1 MTLSNKNKS
10 SIKPGLLKH
19 IAFVL
24 FLIFS
29 ISSFSQ
35 ELPKI
40 ITDKKIA
47 TQNYLPDYSYAGYHF
62 GEVSLPKKT
71 EQIVNAT
78 DYGVIANDD
87 LDDSKALLKAIK
99 MASLLKG
106 DVVLQ
111 LPAGRLIL
119 SDILYIERS
128 NFVLR
133 GAGSGENGTEIFC
146 PRPMMYLKAPES
158 LKELREYLTT
168 FDKRQREK
176 ENNIDLPFS
185 QDAWSGGFIWTQVPN
200 ERVKSY
206 LEKYDPTLN
215 VLAKVLTGKRGTN
228 TFTVSEVTSLKVG
241 DVVELQLFNK
251 EGENGEIIKALYN
264 NAKVKPGSH
273 HWKFP
278 TLPIVRQQVE
288 IVKIANNKVTIK
300 TPLLLE
306 IKPNYQAQLVEW
318 KHLSEVGIEHLRFT
332 FPDTPRVAHHV
343 EQGYNALFLTRIFN
357 SWVRDVVI
365 HNAESGVLT
374 EEIANVTIEDIVTD
388 GNNMA
393 HYTVAMGGVHNVLV
407 KNLKIYN
414 KAVHPLSFNTF
425 STKDVYQN
433 CEIFVNANLDQHAGA
448 NHQNLFDNVKVHF
461 TPNDDNSYPLFLAG
475 GADYWRPSHG
485 AFTTFWNID
494 VDVMGKF
501 DTSKPITLNG
511 MNDGPFARLIGVNGN
526 QNFKIEYGPDA
537 YIESINQPISVAPS
551 LYDYQLKKRM
561 HQILK

>member
-10 SIKPGLLKH
+10 SIKPGGVKH

-24 FLIFS
+24 ILFFS

-35 ELPKI
+35 NLPQI
-40 ITDKKIA
+40 ITDRKIA
-47 TQNYLPDYSYAGYHF
+47 SQNYLPDYSYAGYHF
-62 GEVSLPKKT
+62 GEVQLPKKT
-71 EQIVNAT
+71 EQVVNAT

-99 MASLLKG
+99 TASLLKG
-106 DVVLQ
+106 DVILQ

-119 SDILYIERS
+119 SDVLYIERS

-133 GAGSGENGTEIFC
+133 GSGSGENGTEIFC
-146 PRPMMYLKAPES
+146 PRPMMYLKNPES
-158 LKELREYLTT
+158 LTELREYLTT

-185 QDAWSGGFIWTQVPN
+185 QYAWSGGFIWTQVPN

-206 LEKYDPTLN
+206 LEKYDPKLN
-215 VLAKVLTGKRGTN
+215 VLAKVSTGKRGAN
-228 TFTVSEVTSLKVG
+228 TFAVSEVTGLKVG

-251 EGENGEIIKALYN
+251 EGENSEIIKTLYN
-264 NAKVKPGSH
+264 NAAVKPGSH

-288 IVKIANNKVTIK
+288 VVKIANNTVTIK

-365 HNAESGVLT
+365 HNAESGILT
-374 EEIANVTIEDIVTD
+374 EEIANVTIEDIVAD
-388 GNNMA
+388 GDNMA

-407 KNLKIYN
+407 KNLKVYN
-414 KAVHPLSFNTF
+414 NAVHPLSFNTF
-425 STKDVYQN
+425 SSNDVYQN
-433 CEIFVNANLDQHAGA
+433 CEIFTNPNLDQHAGA

-461 TPNDDNSYPLFLAG
+461 TPKEDNSYPLFLAG

-485 AFTTFWNID
+485 AFTTFWNINID
-494 VDVMGKF
+494 VAGKF
-501 DTSKPITLNG
+501 DTSRPILLNG
-511 MNDGPFARLIGVNGN
+511 MGDGPFARIIGVHGN
-526 QNFKIEYGPDA
+526 HNFKLEYGPDA
-537 YIESINQPISVAPS
+537 YIEFLNQTLQKAPS
-551 LYDYQLKKRM
+551 LYDYQLKKR
-561 HQILK
+561 LK

>member
-1 MTLSNKNKS
+1 MTLTNKNKI
-10 SIKPGLLKH
+10 SIKKSLIKH
-19 IAFVL
+19 IAFVSIL
-24 FLIFS
+24 FFS

-47 TQNYLPDYSYAGYHF
+47 TLNYLPDYSYAGYHF
-62 GEVSLPKKT
+62 GEVQLPIKT
-71 EQIVNAT
+71 EQIINAT

-87 LDDSKALLKAIK
+87 LDDSKSLLKAIK
-99 MASLLKG
+99 TASSLKG

-176 ENNIDLPFS
+176 ENNLDLPFS
-185 QDAWSGGFIWTQVPN
+185 QYAWSGGFIWTQVPN

-206 LEKYDPTLN
+206 LEKYDPKLN

-228 TFTVSEVTSLKVG
+228 TFTVSEVADLKVG
-241 DVVELQLFNK
+241 DVIELQLFNK
-251 EGENGEIIKALYN
+251 EGENGEIIKTLYN

-288 IVKIANNKVTIK
+288 IVKISKNKVTIK

-374 EEIANVTIEDIVTD
+374 EEIANVTIQDIVTD

-433 CEIFVNANLDQHAGA
+433 CEIFANANLDQHAGA
-448 NHQNLFDNVKVHF
+448 NHQNLFDNVKVHV
-461 TPNDDNSYPLFLAG
+461 TPKADNSYPLFLAG

-494 VDVMGKF
+494 VEVMGKF
-501 DTSKPITLNG
+501 DTSKPILLNG
-511 MNDGPFARLIGVNGN
+511 MDDGPFTRLIGVHGN
-526 QNFKIEYGPDA
+526 HNFKIEYGPDA
-537 YIESINQPISVAPS
+537 YIESVNQPVSVAPS

-561 HQILK
+561 NQFLK

>member
-1 MTLSNKNKS
+1 MTLTNKNKI
-10 SIKPGLLKH
+10 SIKKSLIKH
-19 IAFVL
+19 IAFVSIL
-24 FLIFS
+24 FFS

-47 TQNYLPDYSYAGYHF
+47 TLNYLPDYSYAGYHF
-62 GEVSLPKKT
+62 GEVQLPIKT
-71 EQIVNAT
+71 EQIINAT

-87 LDDSKALLKAIK
+87 LDDSKSLLKAIK
-99 MASLLKG
+99 MASSLKG

-111 LPAGRLIL
+111 MPAGRLIL

-176 ENNIDLPFS
+176 ENNLDLPFS
-185 QDAWSGGFIWTQVPN
+185 QYAWSGGFIWTQVPN

-206 LEKYDPTLN
+206 LEKYDPKLN

-228 TFTVSEVTSLKVG
+228 TFTVSEVADLKVG
-241 DVVELQLFNK
+241 DVIELQLFNK
-251 EGENGEIIKALYN
+251 EGENGEIIKTLYN

-273 HWKFP
+273 HWKFS

-288 IVKIANNKVTIK
+288 IVKISKNKVTIK

-306 IKPNYQAQLVEW
+306 IKPNFQAQLVEW
-318 KHLSEVGIEHLRFT
+318 KHLSEVGIEHLRFA
-332 FPDTPRVAHHV
+332 FPDSPRVAHHV
-343 EQGYNALFLTRIFN
+343 EQGYNAIFLTRIFN

-433 CEIFVNANLDQHAGA
+433 CEIFANANLDQHAGA
-448 NHQNLFDNVKVHF
+448 NHQNLFDNVKVHV
-461 TPNDDNSYPLFLAG
+461 TPKADNSYPLFLAG

-501 DTSKPITLNG
+501 DTSKPIMLNG
-511 MNDGPFARLIGVNGN
+511 MDDGPFARLIGVHGN
-526 QNFKIEYGPDA
+526 HNFKIEYGPDA
-537 YIESINQPISVAPS
+537 YIESVNQPVSVATS
-551 LYDYQLKKRM
+551 LYDYQLKKRL
-561 HQILK
+561 HQFLK

>member
-1 MTLSNKNKS
+1 MTLTNKNKI
-10 SIKPGLLKH
+10 SIKKSLIKH
-19 IAFVL
+19 IAFVSIL
-24 FLIFS
+24 FFS

-47 TQNYLPDYSYAGYHF
+47 TLNYLPDYSYAGYHF
-62 GEVSLPKKT
+62 GEVQLPIKT
-71 EQIVNAT
+71 EQIINAT

-87 LDDSKALLKAIK
+87 LDDSKSLLKAIK
-99 MASLLKG
+99 TASSLKG

-133 GAGSGENGTEIFC
+133 GAGSGENGTEIVC

-168 FDKRQREK
+168 FDKRQLEK
-176 ENNIDLPFS
+176 ENNLDLPFS
-185 QDAWSGGFIWTQVPN
+185 QYAWSGGFIWTQVPN

-206 LEKYDPTLN
+206 LEKYDPKLN

-228 TFTVSEVTSLKVG
+228 TFTVSEVADLKVG
-241 DVVELQLFNK
+241 DVIELQLFNK
-251 EGENGEIIKALYN
+251 EGENGEIIKTLYN

-288 IVKIANNKVTIK
+288 IVKISKNKVTIK

-306 IKPNYQAQLVEW
+306 IKPNFQAQLVEW
-318 KHLSEVGIEHLRFT
+318 KHLSEVGIEQLRFA
-332 FPDTPRVAHHV
+332 FPDSPRVAHHV
-343 EQGYNALFLTRIFN
+343 EQGYNAIFLTRIFN

-433 CEIFVNANLDQHAGA
+433 CEIFANANLDQHAGA
-448 NHQNLFDNVKVHF
+448 NHQNLFDNVKVHV
-461 TPNDDNSYPLFLAG
+461 TPKADNSYPLFLAG

-494 VDVMGKF
+494 VEVMGKF
-501 DTSKPITLNG
+501 DTSKPILLNG
-511 MNDGPFARLIGVNGN
+511 MDDGPFTRLIGVHGSH
-526 QNFKIEYGPDA
+526 NFKIEYGPDA
-537 YIESINQPISVAPS
+537 YIESVNQPVSVAPS

-561 HQILK
+561 NQFLK

>member
-1 MTLSNKNKS
+1 MFQSNKNR
-10 SIKPGLLKH
+10 ILFNQCGLLCGTFA
-19 IAFVL
+19 AFL
-24 FLIFS
+24 FS
-29 ISSFSQ
+29 SNSSFSQ
-35 ELPKI
+35 ELPQI
-40 ITDKKIA
+40 ISNKKIA
-47 TQNYLPDYSYAGYHF
+47 SQNYLPDYSYAGYHF
-62 GEVSLPKKT
+62 GEMPLPQKT
-71 EQIVNAT
+71 EQIINAT
-78 DYGVIANDD
+78 DYGLIANDD

-99 MASLLKG
+99 MANSLKG

-119 SDILYIERS
+119 SEVLYLERS

-146 PRPMMYLKAPES
+146 PRPMMYLKDPVS
-158 LKELREYLTT
+158 LTELREYLTT
-168 FDKRQREK
+168 FDKRQIEK
-176 ENNIDLPFS
+176 QNNLDLPFS
-185 QDAWSGGFIWTQVPN
+185 QYAWSGGFIWTQVPN

-206 LEKYDPTLN
+206 LEKYDPKSN
-215 VLAKVLTGKRGTN
+215 VLAKVLSGKRGGN
-228 TFTVSEVTSLKVG
+228 TFTIAEYNGLKVG

-251 EGENGEIIKALYN
+251 EGENAEIIKTLYN
-264 NAKVKPGSH
+264 NAAVKPGSH
-273 HWKFP
+273 HWKSP
-278 TLPIVRQQVE
+278 SLPIVRQQVE
-288 IVKIANNKVTIK
+288 IVKIAKNIVTIK

-343 EQGYNALFLTRIFN
+343 EQGYNAIFLTRLFN

-365 HNAESGVLT
+365 HNAESGILT

-407 KNLKIYN
+407 KNLKVYN
-414 KAVHPLSFNTF
+414 NAVHPLSFNTF
-425 STKDVYQN
+425 SSKDVYQN
-433 CEIFVNANLDQHAGA
+433 CEIFTNPNLDQHAGA

-461 TPNDDNSYPLFLAG
+461 TPKEDNSYSLFLAG

-485 AFTTFWNID
+485 AFTTFWNIN

-501 DTSKPITLNG
+501 DTSKPIVLNG
-511 MNDGPFARLIGVNGN
+511 MGDGPFARLIGIHGN
-526 QNFKIEYGPDA
+526 QNLKIEYGPDA
-537 YIESINQPISVAPS
+537 YIESLNQSIQKKPS
-551 LYDYQLKKRM
+551 LYDYQLKKR
-561 HQILK
+561 LE

>member
-1 MTLSNKNKS
+1 MKLSNKNKS
-10 SIKPGLLKH
+10 SINPGGVNH

-24 FLIFS
+24 FLFFS

-47 TQNYLPDYSYAGYHF
+47 SLNYLPDYSYAGYHF
-62 GEVSLPKKT
+62 GEVQLPQKT
-71 EQIVNAT
+71 EQIINAT

-99 MASLLKG
+99 TASLLKG

-185 QDAWSGGFIWTQVPN
+185 QYAWSGGFIWTQVPN

-206 LEKYDPTLN
+206 LEKYDPKLN

-228 TFTVSEVTSLKVG
+228 TFIVSEVADLKVG

-357 SWVRDVVI
+357 SWVHDVVI

-374 EEIANVTIEDIVTD
+374 EEIANVTIQDIVTD

-433 CEIFVNANLDQHAGA
+433 CEIFANANLDQHAGA

-461 TPNDDNSYPLFLAG
+461 TPKDDNSYPLFLAG

-485 AFTTFWNID
+485 AFTTFWNIE

-511 MNDGPFARLIGVNGN
+511 MNDGPFSRLIGVHGN

-537 YIESINQPISVAPS
+537 YIESVNQPISVAPS